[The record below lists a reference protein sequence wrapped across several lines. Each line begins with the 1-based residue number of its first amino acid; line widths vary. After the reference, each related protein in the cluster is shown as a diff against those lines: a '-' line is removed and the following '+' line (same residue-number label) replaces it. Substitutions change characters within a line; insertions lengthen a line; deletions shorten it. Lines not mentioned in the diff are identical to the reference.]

1 MSDKRT
7 LSWVQTLNKQEILA
21 ELREHDVQVEKSEK
35 FDTLREKLR
44 KLIKKKLQHSEKSGE
59 TKRLEKVKQQRIT
72 KIPLPTSQR
81 FNRSS
86 KQKKTA
92 IWLTE

>member
-21 ELREHDVQVEKSEK
+21 ELRERDVQVEKSEK

-44 KLIKKKLQHSEKSGE
+44 KLIKKKNCNI
-59 TKRLEKVKQQRIT
+59 VKNQVT
-72 KIPLPTSQR
+72 
-81 FNRSS
+81 
-86 KQKKTA
+86 QKG
-92 IWLTE
+92 